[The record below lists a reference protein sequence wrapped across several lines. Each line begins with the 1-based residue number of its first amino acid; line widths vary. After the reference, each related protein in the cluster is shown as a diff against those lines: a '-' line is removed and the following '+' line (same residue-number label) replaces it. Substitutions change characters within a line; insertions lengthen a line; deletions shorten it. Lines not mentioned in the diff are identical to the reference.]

1 MLPHRPLSRFLGN
14 VDPVTARKA
23 ILIVFGLVLINAALW
38 ISAWLSYAPY
48 PDSRAILILA
58 WTLGLRHAV
67 DADHIAAIDNVTRKL
82 TQEGRKPVT
91 VGLWF
96 ALGHSTV
103 VVVAAIIFAVT
114 AKEVAGGE
122 WGITGTIVSAT
133 FLFLIAAINLV
144 SLIAIW
150 RGLRNV
156 RNGNDRILKTGGV
169 IGRWFRRVYNFINAP
184 WKMYPL
190 GLLFG
195 LGFDTA
201 TEISLL
207 AISAAHA
214 GSGMPLGLVLFLPAL
229 FTAGMT
235 LIDTMDGIAMVS
247 CRCRFHPN
255 RNSHHLSCI
264 QLAVY
269 AWANIHPAKKLYYNF
284 IVTLLSVLIAFIVGI
299 IQVLSIVGEK
309 YELSGGIWDVVGGVG
324 ENSDTI
330 GFVIIATFMLMLIVS
345 AMVYRFSG
353 LRNVDQAMD
362 VDKTV
367 TDPNT
372 LEEQGLVR
380 SDSST
385 ALGSQHGH
393 EKGDVTVITVSNDRT
408 ANHEQGQSPPHSE
421 IVVN

>member
-1 MLPHRPLSRFLGN
+1 MARRHMWGLKLQLEKVRQHCVENKCGAISLYNLLSVHRSVVP
-14 VDPVTARKA
+14 
-23 ILIVFGLVLINAALW
+23 
-38 ISAWLSYAPY
+38 
-48 PDSRAILILA
+48 
-58 WTLGLRHAV
+58 
-67 DADHIAAIDNVTRKL
+67 
-82 TQEGRKPVT
+82 
-91 VGLWF
+91 VGLQF
-96 ALGHSTV
+96 HQCSLENVSSR
-103 VVVAAIIFAVT
+103 T
-114 AKEVAGGE
+114 A
-122 WGITGTIVSAT
+122 
-133 FLFLIAAINLV
+133 LV
-144 SLIAIW
+144 SHSPRLF
-150 RGLRNV
+150 
-156 RNGNDRILKTGGV
+156 ILPE
-169 IGRWFRRVYNFINAP
+169 FIH
-184 WKMYPL
+184 
-190 GLLFG
+190 LLYLSG

-235 LIDTMDGIAMVS
+235 LIDTMDGIAM
-247 CRCRFHPN
+247 
-255 RNSHHLSCI
+255 
-264 QLAVY
+264 LAVY
-269 AWANIHPAKKLYYNF
+269 AWANIHPAKKRYYNF

-353 LRNVDQAMD
+353 LRN
-362 VDKTV
+362 TV

-393 EKGDVTVITVSNDRT
+393 EKRDVTVITVSNDRT